1 MRDGGWGK
9 GTRVDSDAFAF
20 PDSLFPCLSRHER
33 FAQTP
38 FGFPLRTLSA
48 ALFHPMGDHSH
59 RDLRV
64 WNIAVQLTLEVY
76 RITES
81 FPRSEQFGLT
91 SQMRR
96 AAVSVASNIAEG
108 HARSTRGEFRHFLSI
123 ARGSA
128 IEVEVQLF
136 LAEQIG
142 YVQSPTVVK
151 ARGYCE
157 SISRMITKLKR
168 AL

>member
-1 MRDGGWGK
+1 
-9 GTRVDSDAFAF
+9 
-20 PDSLFPCLSRHER
+20 
-33 FAQTP
+33 
-38 FGFPLRTLSA
+38 
-48 ALFHPMGDHSH
+48 MGVQSY
-59 RDLRV
+59 RDLTV
-64 WNIAVQLTLEVY
+64 WNTAVQLTLEVY

-81 FPRSEQFGLT
+81 FPKSEQFGLT
-91 SQMRR
+91 SQLRR
-96 AAVSVASNIAEG
+96 ASVSIASNIAEG
-108 HARSTRGEFRHFLSI
+108 HGRSTRGEYRNFLSI

-128 IEVEVQLF
+128 IEVEVQLY

-142 YVQSPTVVK
+142 YAQSPVLLK